1 MSKNKKSR
9 PIAPKA
15 KPETARQS
23 AARLS
28 AGAPNRR
35 RADQA
40 YVALAAFSAMCGIEQ
55 DDLGTQVSDLIADLM
70 HMARAADLDW
80 ISLHARARGH
90 FETECSEE
98 FNVAKARAKEKRK

>member
-40 YVALAAFSAMCGIEQ
+40 YVALAAFSAMCGMPIR
-55 DDLGTQVSDLIADLM
+55 VYKS
-70 HMARAADLDW
+70 RAFINRSSA
-80 ISLHARARGH
+80 
-90 FETECSEE
+90 
-98 FNVAKARAKEKRK
+98 